1 MNICGAQESI
11 LTHQLQETIHITS
24 LLYIPLCYIIFV
36 ICALLAYFLHFRIYA
51 RLCISESNCKV
62 KHMSETLVV
71 SSRGQITL
79 PATLRKRLGI
89 RSGDVVILEE
99 RGNEVVLKPGIVLE
113 VQHYSDE
120 QIAEWDAEDKL
131 SDQERSQ
138 LVGMLATAKK

>member
-1 MNICGAQESI
+1 
-11 LTHQLQETIHITS
+11 
-24 LLYIPLCYIIFV
+24 
-36 ICALLAYFLHFRIYA
+36 
-51 RLCISESNCKV
+51 
-62 KHMSETLVV
+62 MSETLVV

-99 RGNEVVLKPGIVLE
+99 RGNEVVLKPAIVLE
-113 VQHYSDE
+113 VQNYSDE
-120 QIAEWDAEDKL
+120 QIAEWDAKDKL

>member
-1 MNICGAQESI
+1 
-11 LTHQLQETIHITS
+11 
-24 LLYIPLCYIIFV
+24 
-36 ICALLAYFLHFRIYA
+36 
-51 RLCISESNCKV
+51 
-62 KHMSETLVV
+62 MSETLVV

-89 RSGDVVILEE
+89 RSGDVMILEE

-120 QIAEWDAEDKL
+120 QITEWDAEDRL
-131 SDQERSQ
+131 SDQERSH

>member
-1 MNICGAQESI
+1 M
-11 LTHQLQETIHITS
+11 
-24 LLYIPLCYIIFV
+24 
-36 ICALLAYFLHFRIYA
+36 
-51 RLCISESNCKV
+51 V

-79 PATLRKRLGI
+79 PAALRKRLGI

-120 QIAEWDAEDKL
+120 QIAQWDTEDKL
-131 SDQERSQ
+131 SDQDRTQ
-138 LVGMLATAKK
+138 IVGMLATAKK